1 MRNAIIMAGGKGT
14 RMKSVQPKVLHKVLD
29 EPMASMV
36 IHSLKEAGAERIVT
50 VVGYRHEEVEKAL
63 AGQCEFALQEPQLGT
78 GHAVMQAR
86 QLENETGITVV
97 ASGDCPCVRS
107 ETYAMMYDSLQD
119 ADMCVLTAVPD
130 DNGAYGR
137 VIRRRDGTVEKI
149 VEYKD
154 ASEEEREVREI
165 NTGIYAFKT
174 EVLFEGLKHIT
185 NDNAQHEYY
194 LTDLVEILQQFG
206 RKVIA
211 VNCDDWHEVEGVNDN
226 AALAEAGQYLSAR
239 INQKWMKEGVT
250 MIDPRFTYIGPYVKI
265 GHDVTIYPNT
275 YLYGK
280 TVVEDG
286 AVVMPGTMVRD
297 QKITK

>member
-1 MRNAIIMAGGKGT
+1 
-14 RMKSVQPKVLHKVLD
+14 MKS
-29 EPMASMV
+29 
-36 IHSLKEAGAERIVT
+36 
-50 VVGYRHEEVEKAL
+50 
-63 AGQCEFALQEPQLGT
+63 
-78 GHAVMQAR
+78 
-86 QLENETGITVV
+86 
-97 ASGDCPCVRS
+97 
-107 ETYAMMYDSLQD
+107 
-119 ADMCVLTAVPD
+119 
-130 DNGAYGR
+130 
-137 VIRRRDGTVEKI
+137 IR
-149 VEYKD
+149 
-154 ASEEEREVREI
+154 
-165 NTGIYAFKT
+165 
-174 EVLFEGLKHIT
+174 
-185 NDNAQHEYY
+185 
-194 LTDLVEILQQFG
+194 DLVEILQQFG

>member
-29 EPMASMV
+29 EPMAGLV
-36 IHSLKEAGAERIVT
+36 IHALKEAGAERIVT
-50 VVGYRHEEVEKAL
+50 VVGYRHEEVEEAL
-63 AGQCEFALQEPQLGT
+63 KGQCEFAVQEPQLGT

-86 QLENETGITVV
+86 QLEHETGITVV

-107 ETYAMMYDSLQD
+107 ATYAMMYEALSD

-137 VIRRRDGTVEKI
+137 VIRRKDGTVEKI

-154 ASEEEREVREI
+154 ASEEERAVREI

-174 EVLFEGLKHIT
+174 EALFEGLKHIT

-194 LTDLVEILQQFG
+194 LTDLVEILQKLG
-206 RKVIA
+206 KKVIA

-226 AALAEAGQYLSAR
+226 VALAEAGKYLQKR
-239 INQKWMKEGVT
+239 INTAWMKEGVT
-250 MIDPRFTYIGPYVKI
+250 MIDPDNTYIGPYVTF
-265 GHDVTIYPNT
+265 GHDVTVYPNT
-275 YLYGK
+275 YLYGH

-286 AVVMPGTMVRD
+286 AVVMPGTFVRD
-297 QKITK
+297 RKITE